1 MNREEL
7 RALGL
12 TDEQIEKVLES
23 HGKTIKADKEKLVDY
38 EELKTAKEGFEK
50 QISDLSDQLT
60 ATSEKYANYDE
71 NIEGLNAKVKDYEVK
86 NLKYKIANEAGIP
99 LELANRL
106 SGETEED
113 LKKDA
118 ETLKSFVPAKA
129 PLPLKSTEKD
139 VDDENAPYRGMLNN
153 LKLD

>member
-38 EELKTAKEGFEK
+38 DDIKADNITLKDTVTTLENSLKEFEGYEDKLAEKDNKIKEYEL
-50 QISDLSDQLT
+50 
-60 ATSEKYANYDE
+60 
-71 NIEGLNAKVKDYEVK
+71 K
-86 NLKYKIANEAGIP
+86 NLKYRIANENGIP
-99 LELANRL
+99 LELASKL

-118 ETLKSFVPAKA
+118 ETLSSFITRKQT
-129 PLPLKSTEKD
+129 LPLRTTEPK
-139 VDDENAPYRGMLNN
+139 VDDEMAPYKEMLEN

>member
-38 EELKTAKEGFEK
+38 DDIKAENKTLKDTVADLQKSMKDFEGYEDKLTEKDNKIKEYETA
-50 QISDLSDQLT
+50 
-60 ATSEKYANYDE
+60 
-71 NIEGLNAKVKDYEVK
+71 
-86 NLKYKIANEAGIP
+86 NLKYRIANENGIP
-99 LELANRL
+99 LELASKL
-106 SGETEED
+106 TGETEED

-118 ETLKSFVPAKA
+118 ETLSSFITKKQT
-129 PLPLKSTEKD
+129 LPLRTTEAK
-139 VDDENAPYRGMLNN
+139 VDDETAPYKGMLEN
-153 LKLD
+153 LKL

>member
-38 EELKTAKEGFEK
+38 DDIKADNITLKDTVATLENSLKDFEGFEDK
-50 QISDLSDQLT
+50 L
-60 ATSEKYANYDE
+60 AEKDNL
-71 NIEGLNAKVKDYEVK
+71 IKDYEIK
-86 NLKYKIANEAGIP
+86 NLKYRIANENGIP
-99 LELANRL
+99 LELASKL

-118 ETLKSFVPAKA
+118 ETLSSFITKKQT
-129 PLPLKSTEKD
+129 LPLRTTEPK
-139 VDDENAPYRGMLNN
+139 VDDEMAPYKEMLDN

>member
-38 EELKTAKEGFEK
+38 DDIKVENKTLKDTVTTLENSLKDFEGFEDK
-50 QISDLSDQLT
+50 LT
-60 ATSEKYANYDE
+60 EKDNKIKE
-71 NIEGLNAKVKDYEVK
+71 YEIK
-86 NLKYKIANEAGIP
+86 NLKYRIANESGIP
-99 LELANRL
+99 LELAGKL

-118 ETLKSFVPAKA
+118 ETLSSFISKKQV
-129 PLPLKSTEKD
+129 LPLRPTEPRT
-139 VDDENAPYRGMLNN
+139 DDDTAPYKEMLDN